1 MLYKQNSHYR
11 DGSPAFQEV
20 QDLKQSCRENIYRIG
35 EGVPDSYKWN
45 LSGRRLAV
53 LYRFFSAFLVPVAWV
68 FLVIFLEWHVIRIG
82 SLTAGGILWTVVA
95 LVVLFYSVLIFLN
108 HLFSGISRRLDP
120 EERHDYILYGF
131 RYRSRRNVRL
141 RAQSLLFMAQLDIRM
156 HRPERAGEALEEI
169 PTDKLSVKQMKL
181 YTLLKLAGEVLSEEG
196 ATEGTLSEKGETKG
210 TVRGEGEKQ
219 AHASAEDWYIRYSG
233 FSDQT
238 GKFPDN
244 AAVESWIK
252 PEAME
257 NKRAQDEMIAVISG
271 ISIEP
276 ELHPFLNLFFG
287 MMLAHSIFFPT
298 VQSFTASG
306 WHLRPK
312 YSFFA
317 GGLAGLFVLILG
329 IGILYLLLKKRRHAG
344 SPERGADKARLIIG
358 GIAWVL
364 LVLSLSAMVFLGSW
378 AGTSDQERVLT
389 DAAPDPFTGI
399 KYVYLAEEKDYGDIR
414 YYRSP
419 DFIFMEEWSEAM
431 YYDTEAGNDLPE
443 AVGENLNTASAVSG
457 SSAEPGEQDQ
467 KIGSSSLGASASVSS
482 DSGYDG
488 ETGSDDSFAAQNA
501 MQAVYE
507 YLKGNGEFQNLS
519 ISYSA
524 NAKGDIYARI
534 GSGSDVQGTDN
545 SYELRL
551 YDNGEKE
558 SDSGFC
564 REIVLEKV
572 YTAEDGETELL
583 DFFLVHPGT
592 LEVTDEHK
600 TDW

>member
-20 QDLKQSCRENIYRIG
+20 QDLEQSCRENIYRIG

-131 RYRSRRNVRL
+131 HHRGRRNVRP

-169 PTDKLSVKQMKL
+169 STDKLSVEQMKL

-196 ATEGTLSEKGETKG
+196 ATEGTLSEKGETEG

-219 AHASAEDWYIRYSG
+219 SRASAEDWYIRYSG

-238 GKFPDN
+238 GKFPEN
-244 AAVESWIK
+244 AAVESWMK

-257 NKRAQDEMIAVISG
+257 NKQAQDEMIAAVSG
-271 ISIEP
+271 ISIGPEP
-276 ELHPFLNLFFG
+276 HPFFNLFFG
-287 MMLAHSIFFPT
+287 MMLAHSVFFLA
-298 VQSFTASG
+298 VQNFTASG
-306 WHLRPK
+306 WRLRPK
-312 YSFFA
+312 YSFFS

-329 IGILYLLLKKRRHAG
+329 IGILYLLLKKRRRAG
-344 SPERGADKARLIIG
+344 SPERGADKARLIIV

-378 AGTSDQERVLT
+378 AGTSDQERILT
-389 DAAPDPFTGI
+389 DAVPDPFTGI
-399 KYVYLAEEKDYGDIR
+399 KYVYLAEEEDYGGTR

-419 DFIFMEEWSEAM
+419 DFIFMEEWSEAI
-431 YYDTEAGNDLPE
+431 YYDTEANLPE
-443 AVGENLNTASAVSG
+443 AGGEELNTASAVSG
-457 SSAEPGEQDQ
+457 NSAESGGTDQ
-467 KIGSSSLGASASVSS
+467 ETGSSSLSVFTGDSAV
-482 DSGYDG
+482 SGYDSG
-488 ETGSDDSFAAQNA
+488 ADSDGSFSAQNA

-507 YLKGNGEFQNLS
+507 YLKNNGAYQELR

-524 NAKGDIYARI
+524 NAKGDLYARI
-534 GSGSDVQGTDN
+534 GSGSEAQGAEER

-558 SDSGFC
+558 SDSGIC

-572 YTAEDGETELL
+572 YMAGDGETELL
-583 DFFLVHPGT
+583 DFFLVHPET
-592 LEVTDEHK
+592 MEVTDENK

>member
-1 MLYKQNSHYR
+1 M
-11 DGSPAFQEV
+11 
-20 QDLKQSCRENIYRIG
+20 QDLEQSCRENIYRIG

-68 FLVIFLEWHVIRIG
+68 FLVIFFEWHMIRIG
-82 SLTAGGILWTVVA
+82 ELTGGGILWTLVA
-95 LVVLFYSVLIFLN
+95 LIILFYSVLIFLN

-131 RYRSRRNVRL
+131 HHRGRRNVRL

-169 PTDKLSVKQMKL
+169 PTDKLSVEQMKL

-196 ATEGTLSEKGETKG
+196 ATEGTLSEKGETEG

-219 AHASAEDWYIRYSG
+219 SRASAEDWYIRYSG

-238 GKFPDN
+238 GKFPEN
-244 AAVESWIK
+244 AAVESWMK

-257 NKRAQDEMIAVISG
+257 NKQAQDEMIAAVSG
-271 ISIEP
+271 ISIGPEP
-276 ELHPFLNLFFG
+276 HPFFNLFFG
-287 MMLAHSIFFPT
+287 MMLAHSIFFPA
-298 VQSFTASG
+298 VQNFTASG
-306 WHLRPK
+306 WRLRPK

-329 IGILYLLLKKRRHAG
+329 IGILYLLLKKRRRAG
-344 SPERGADKARLIIG
+344 SPERGADKARLIIV

-378 AGTSDQERVLT
+378 AGTSDQERILT
-389 DAAPDPFTGI
+389 DAVPDPFTGI
-399 KYVYLAEEKDYGDIR
+399 KYVYLAEEEDYGGTR

-419 DFIFMEEWSEAM
+419 DFIFMEEWSEAI
-431 YYDTEAGNDLPE
+431 YYDTEANLPE
-443 AVGENLNTASAVSG
+443 AGGEELNTASAVSG
-457 SSAEPGEQDQ
+457 NSAESGGTDQ
-467 KIGSSSLGASASVSS
+467 ETGSSSLSVFTGDSAV
-482 DSGYDG
+482 SGYDSG
-488 ETGSDDSFAAQNA
+488 ADSDGSFSAQNA

-507 YLKGNGEFQNLS
+507 YLKNNGAYQELR

-524 NAKGDIYARI
+524 NAKGDLYARI
-534 GSGSDVQGTDN
+534 GSGSEAQGAEER

-558 SDSGFC
+558 SDSGIC

-572 YTAEDGETELL
+572 YMAGDGETELL
-583 DFFLVHPGT
+583 DFFLVHPET
-592 LEVTDEHK
+592 MEVTDENK

>member
-1 MLYKQNSHYR
+1 MELSA
-11 DGSPAFQEV
+11 GS
-20 QDLKQSCRENIYRIG
+20 KIYQI
-35 EGVPDSYKWN
+35 ETGVPDNYKWN
-45 LSGRRLAV
+45 PSGRRLAV
-53 LYRFFSAFLVPVAWV
+53 MYRLFSALVVPAAWV
-68 FLVIFLEWHVIRIG
+68 LLVFFLGWHLMRIG
-82 SLTAGGILWTVVA
+82 ALTAGGILWTLVA

-108 HLFSGISRRLDP
+108 HLFFGISRRLDP
-120 EERHDYILYGF
+120 EERHDYILYCFHHRG
-131 RYRSRRNVRL
+131 RRNVRL

-169 PTDKLSVKQMKL
+169 PTDKLSVEQMKL

-196 ATEGTLSEKGETKG
+196 ATEGTLSEEGATKE

-219 AHASAEDWYIRYSG
+219 SCASAEDWYIRYSG
-233 FSDQT
+233 FSDKT
-238 GKFPDN
+238 GKFPEN
-244 AAVESWIK
+244 AAVESWMK
-252 PEAME
+252 PEVME
-257 NKRAQDEMIAVISG
+257 NKQAQDEMIAAISG

-276 ELHPFLNLFFG
+276 ELHPFFNLFFG
-287 MMLAHSIFFPT
+287 MMLAHSIFFFA

-306 WHLRPK
+306 WQLRPK

-329 IGILYLLLKKRRHAG
+329 IGILYLLLKKRRRAG
-344 SPERGADKARLIIG
+344 SPERGADKARLIIV

-389 DAAPDPFTGI
+389 DAVPDPFTGI
-399 KYVYLAEEKDYGDIR
+399 KYVYLAEEKDYGGTR

-419 DFIFMEEWSEAM
+419 DFIFMEEWSEAI
-431 YYDTEAGNDLPE
+431 YYDTEADLPE
-443 AVGENLNTASAVSG
+443 AGGEELNTASAVSG
-457 SSAEPGEQDQ
+457 NSAESGVPDQ
-467 KIGSSSLGASASVSS
+467 KTGSSSLSVIAGDSTG
-482 DSGYDG
+482 SGYDG
-488 ETGSDDSFAAQNA
+488 GAGSDDSFFAQNA

-507 YLKGNGEFQNLS
+507 YLKSKGEFQNLS

-524 NAKGDIYARI
+524 NAKGDLYARI
-534 GSGSDVQGTDN
+534 GSGSDAQGAEER

-558 SDSGFC
+558 SDSGTC

-572 YTAEDGETELL
+572 YLAGDGETELM
-583 DFFLVHPGT
+583 DFYLVNRET
-592 LEVTDEHK
+592 LEVTDEQK
-600 TDW
+600 TEW

>member
-1 MLYKQNSHYR
+1 M
-11 DGSPAFQEV
+11 
-20 QDLKQSCRENIYRIG
+20 KQSCRENIYRIG

-82 SLTAGGILWTVVA
+82 SLTAGGIFGTVVA

-131 RYRSRRNVRL
+131 HYRSRRNVRL

-196 ATEGTLSEKGETKG
+196 ATEGTLSEKGETEG
-210 TVRGEGEKQ
+210 TVRGVGEKQ
-219 AHASAEDWYIRYSG
+219 SRASAEDWYIRYSG

-287 MMLAHSIFFPT
+287 MMLAHSIFFPA

-306 WHLRPK
+306 WHLRSK

-329 IGILYLLLKKRRHAG
+329 IGILYLLLKKHRDAKPAEKG
-344 SPERGADKARLIIG
+344 VDKARLIIA

-378 AGTSDQERVLT
+378 AGTSDQERVLA
-389 DAAPDPFTGI
+389 DAVPDPLTGI
-399 KYVYLAEEKDYGDIR
+399 KYVYLAEEKDYGGIR

-457 SSAEPGEQDQ
+457 SSAEPGGQDQ

-488 ETGSDDSFAAQNA
+488 GTGSDDSFAAQNA

-524 NAKGDIYARI
+524 NAKGDLYARI

-545 SYELRL
+545 SYELHL

>member
-1 MLYKQNSHYR
+1 M
-11 DGSPAFQEV
+11 
-20 QDLKQSCRENIYRIG
+20 QDLEQSCRENIYRIG

-131 RYRSRRNVRL
+131 HHRGRRNVRP

-169 PTDKLSVKQMKL
+169 STDKLSVEQMKL

-196 ATEGTLSEKGETKG
+196 ATEGTLSEKGETEG

-219 AHASAEDWYIRYSG
+219 SRASAEDWYIRYSG

-238 GKFPDN
+238 GKFPEN
-244 AAVESWIK
+244 AAVESWMK

-257 NKRAQDEMIAVISG
+257 NKQAQDEMIAAVSG
-271 ISIEP
+271 ISIGPEP
-276 ELHPFLNLFFG
+276 HPFFNLFFG
-287 MMLAHSIFFPT
+287 MMLAHSVFFLA
-298 VQSFTASG
+298 VQNFTASG
-306 WHLRPK
+306 WRLRPK
-312 YSFFA
+312 YSFFS

-329 IGILYLLLKKRRHAG
+329 IGILYLLLKKRRRAG
-344 SPERGADKARLIIG
+344 SPERGADKARLIIV

-378 AGTSDQERVLT
+378 AGTSDQERILT
-389 DAAPDPFTGI
+389 DAVPDPFTGI
-399 KYVYLAEEKDYGDIR
+399 KYVYLAEEEDYGGTR

-419 DFIFMEEWSEAM
+419 DFIFMEEWSEAI
-431 YYDTEAGNDLPE
+431 YYDTEANLPE
-443 AVGENLNTASAVSG
+443 AGGEELNTASAVSG
-457 SSAEPGEQDQ
+457 NSAESGGTDQ
-467 KIGSSSLGASASVSS
+467 ETGSSSLSVFTGDSAV
-482 DSGYDG
+482 SGYDSG
-488 ETGSDDSFAAQNA
+488 ADSDGSFSAQNA

-507 YLKGNGEFQNLS
+507 YLKNNGAYQELR

-524 NAKGDIYARI
+524 NAKGDLYARI
-534 GSGSDVQGTDN
+534 GSGSEAQGAEER

-558 SDSGFC
+558 SDSGIC

-572 YTAEDGETELL
+572 YMAGDGETELL
-583 DFFLVHPGT
+583 DFFLVHPET
-592 LEVTDEHK
+592 MEVTDENK

>member
-20 QDLKQSCRENIYRIG
+20 QDLEQSCRENIYRIG

-95 LVVLFYSVLIFLN
+95 LAVLFYSVLIFLN

-131 RYRSRRNVRL
+131 HHRGRRNVRL

-169 PTDKLSVKQMKL
+169 PTDKLSVEQMKL

-196 ATEGTLSEKGETKG
+196 ATEGTLSEKGETEG

-219 AHASAEDWYIRYSG
+219 SRASAEDWYIRYSG

-238 GKFPDN
+238 GKFPEN
-244 AAVESWIK
+244 AAVESWMK

-257 NKRAQDEMIAVISG
+257 NKQAQDEMIAAVSG
-271 ISIEP
+271 ISIGSEP
-276 ELHPFLNLFFG
+276 HPFFNLFFG
-287 MMLAHSIFFPT
+287 MMLAHSIFFPA
-298 VQSFTASG
+298 VQNFTASG
-306 WHLRPK
+306 WRLRPK

-329 IGILYLLLKKRRHAG
+329 IGILYLLLKKRRRAG
-344 SPERGADKARLIIG
+344 SPERGADKARLIIV

-378 AGTSDQERVLT
+378 AGTSDQERILT
-389 DAAPDPFTGI
+389 DAVPDPFTGI
-399 KYVYLAEEKDYGDIR
+399 KYVYLAEEEDYGGTR

-419 DFIFMEEWSEAM
+419 DFIFMEEWSEAI
-431 YYDTEAGNDLPE
+431 YYDTEANLPE
-443 AVGENLNTASAVSG
+443 AGGEELNTASAVSG
-457 SSAEPGEQDQ
+457 NSAESGGTDQ
-467 KIGSSSLGASASVSS
+467 ETGSSSLSVFTGDSTG
-482 DSGYDG
+482 SGYDG
-488 ETGSDDSFAAQNA
+488 GEGSDDSFFAQNA

-507 YLKGNGEFQNLS
+507 YLKNNGAYQELR

-524 NAKGDIYARI
+524 NAKGDLYARI
-534 GSGSDVQGTDN
+534 GSGSEAQGAEER

-558 SDSGFC
+558 SDSGIC

-572 YTAEDGETELL
+572 YMAGDGETELL
-583 DFFLVHPGT
+583 DFFLVHPET
-592 LEVTDEHK
+592 MEVTDENK

>member
-1 MLYKQNSHYR
+1 M
-11 DGSPAFQEV
+11 
-20 QDLKQSCRENIYRIG
+20 KQSCRENIYRIG

-196 ATEGTLSEKGETKG
+196 ATEGTLSEKQETEG

-287 MMLAHSIFFPT
+287 MMLAHSIFFPA

-306 WHLRPK
+306 WQLRPK

-329 IGILYLLLKKRRHAG
+329 IGILYLLLKKHRDAK
-344 SPERGADKARLIIG
+344 PAEKGADKARLIIA

-378 AGTSDQERVLT
+378 AGTSDQERVLA
-389 DAAPDPFTGI
+389 DAVPDPLTGI
-399 KYVYLAEEKDYGDIR
+399 KYVYLAEEEDYGGIS

-443 AVGENLNTASAVSG
+443 AGGEDRNAASAVSG

-488 ETGSDDSFAAQNA
+488 GTGSDDSFAAQNA

-524 NAKGDIYARI
+524 NAKGDLYARI

>member
-1 MLYKQNSHYR
+1 M
-11 DGSPAFQEV
+11 
-20 QDLKQSCRENIYRIG
+20 KQSCRENIYRIG

-82 SLTAGGILWTVVA
+82 SLTAGGILGTVVA

-131 RYRSRRNVRL
+131 HYRSRRNVRL

-196 ATEGTLSEKGETKG
+196 ATEGTLSEKGETEG
-210 TVRGEGEKQ
+210 TVRGVGEKQ
-219 AHASAEDWYIRYSG
+219 SRASAEDWYIRYSG

-287 MMLAHSIFFPT
+287 MMLAHSIFFPA

-306 WHLRPK
+306 WHLRSK

-329 IGILYLLLKKRRHAG
+329 IGILYLLLKKHRDAKPAEKG
-344 SPERGADKARLIIG
+344 VDKARLIIA

-378 AGTSDQERVLT
+378 AGTSDQERVLA
-389 DAAPDPFTGI
+389 DAVPDPLTGI
-399 KYVYLAEEKDYGDIR
+399 KYVYLAEEKDYGGIR

-457 SSAEPGEQDQ
+457 SSAEPGGQDQ

-488 ETGSDDSFAAQNA
+488 GTGSDDSFAAQNA

-524 NAKGDIYARI
+524 NAKGDLYARI

>member
-1 MLYKQNSHYR
+1 M
-11 DGSPAFQEV
+11 E
-20 QDLKQSCRENIYRIG
+20 QSCRENIYRIG

-68 FLVIFLEWHVIRIG
+68 FLVIFFEWHMIRIG
-82 SLTAGGILWTVVA
+82 ELTGGGILWTLVA
-95 LVVLFYSVLIFLN
+95 LIILFYSVLIFLN

-131 RYRSRRNVRL
+131 HHRGRRNVRL

-169 PTDKLSVKQMKL
+169 PTDKLSVEQMKL

-196 ATEGTLSEKGETKG
+196 ATEGTLSEKGETEG

-219 AHASAEDWYIRYSG
+219 SRASAEDWYIRYSG

-238 GKFPDN
+238 GKFPEN
-244 AAVESWIK
+244 AAVESWMK

-257 NKRAQDEMIAVISG
+257 NKQAQDEMIAAVSG
-271 ISIEP
+271 ISIGSEP
-276 ELHPFLNLFFG
+276 HPFFNLFFG
-287 MMLAHSIFFPT
+287 MMLAHSIFFPA
-298 VQSFTASG
+298 VQNFTASG
-306 WHLRPK
+306 WRLRPK

-329 IGILYLLLKKRRHAG
+329 IGILYLLLKKRRRAG
-344 SPERGADKARLIIG
+344 SPERGADKARLIIV

-378 AGTSDQERVLT
+378 AGTSDQERILT
-389 DAAPDPFTGI
+389 DAVPDPFTGI
-399 KYVYLAEEKDYGDIR
+399 KYVYLAEEEDYGGTR

-419 DFIFMEEWSEAM
+419 DFIFMEEWSEAI
-431 YYDTEAGNDLPE
+431 YYDTEANLPE
-443 AVGENLNTASAVSG
+443 AGGEELNTASAVSG
-457 SSAEPGEQDQ
+457 NSAESGGTDQ
-467 KIGSSSLGASASVSS
+467 ETGSSSLSVFTGDSTG
-482 DSGYDG
+482 SGYDG
-488 ETGSDDSFAAQNA
+488 GEGSDDSFFAQNA

-507 YLKGNGEFQNLS
+507 YLKNNGAYQELR

-524 NAKGDIYARI
+524 NAKGDLYARI
-534 GSGSDVQGTDN
+534 GSGSEAQGAEER

-558 SDSGFC
+558 SDSGIC

-572 YTAEDGETELL
+572 YMAGDGETELL
-583 DFFLVHPGT
+583 DFFLVHPET
-592 LEVTDEHK
+592 MEVTDENK

>member
-1 MLYKQNSHYR
+1 
-11 DGSPAFQEV
+11 
-20 QDLKQSCRENIYRIG
+20 
-35 EGVPDSYKWN
+35 
-45 LSGRRLAV
+45 
-53 LYRFFSAFLVPVAWV
+53 
-68 FLVIFLEWHVIRIG
+68 VIFLEWHVIRIG

-108 HLFSGISRRLDP
+108 HLFFGISRRLDP
-120 EERHDYILYGF
+120 EERHDYILYCYHHRG
-131 RYRSRRNVRL
+131 RRNVRL
-141 RAQSLLFMAQLDIRM
+141 RAQPLLFMAQLDIRM
-156 HRPERAGEALEEI
+156 HRPEGAEEALEEI
-169 PTDKLSVKQMKL
+169 PTDKLSVEQMKL

-196 ATEGTLSEKGETKG
+196 ATEGTLSEKEETEG

-287 MMLAHSIFFPT
+287 MMLAHSIFFPA

-329 IGILYLLLKKRRHAG
+329 IGILYLLLKKRRRAG
-344 SPERGADKARLIIG
+344 SPKRGADKARLIIG

-378 AGTSDQERVLT
+378 AGTSDQERVLA
-389 DAAPDPFTGI
+389 DAVPDPLTGI
-399 KYVYLAEEKDYGDIR
+399 KYVYLAEEKDYGGIS

-457 SSAEPGEQDQ
+457 SSAEHEEQDQ

-488 ETGSDDSFAAQNA
+488 GTGSDDSFAAQNA

-524 NAKGDIYARI
+524 NAKGDLYARI
-534 GSGSDVQGTDN
+534 DSGSDLQGTDN

>member
-1 MLYKQNSHYR
+1 MK
-11 DGSPAFQEV
+11 
-20 QDLKQSCRENIYRIG
+20 DLEQSCRENIYRIG

-131 RYRSRRNVRL
+131 HHRGRRNVRP

-169 PTDKLSVKQMKL
+169 STDKLSVEQMKL

-196 ATEGTLSEKGETKG
+196 ATEGTLSEKGETEG

-219 AHASAEDWYIRYSG
+219 SRASAEDWYIRYSG

-238 GKFPDN
+238 GKFPEN
-244 AAVESWIK
+244 AAVESWMK

-257 NKRAQDEMIAVISG
+257 NKQAQDEMIAAVSG
-271 ISIEP
+271 ISIGPEP
-276 ELHPFLNLFFG
+276 HPFFNLFFG
-287 MMLAHSIFFPT
+287 MMLAHSIFFPA
-298 VQSFTASG
+298 VQNFTASG
-306 WHLRPK
+306 WRLRPK

-329 IGILYLLLKKRRHAG
+329 IGILYLLLKKRRRAG
-344 SPERGADKARLIIG
+344 SPERGADKARLIIV

-378 AGTSDQERVLT
+378 AGTSDQERILT
-389 DAAPDPFTGI
+389 DAVPDPFTGI
-399 KYVYLAEEKDYGDIR
+399 KYVYLAEEEDYGGTR

-419 DFIFMEEWSEAM
+419 DFIFMEEWSEAI
-431 YYDTEAGNDLPE
+431 YYDTEANLPE
-443 AVGENLNTASAVSG
+443 AGGEELNTASAVSG
-457 SSAEPGEQDQ
+457 NSAESGGTDQ
-467 KIGSSSLGASASVSS
+467 ETGSSSLSVFTGDSAV
-482 DSGYDG
+482 SGYDSG
-488 ETGSDDSFAAQNA
+488 ADSDGSFSAQNA

-507 YLKGNGEFQNLS
+507 YLKNNGAYQELR

-524 NAKGDIYARI
+524 NAKGDLYARI
-534 GSGSDVQGTDN
+534 GSGSEAQGAEER

-558 SDSGFC
+558 SDSGIC

-572 YTAEDGETELL
+572 YMAGDGETELL
-583 DFFLVHPGT
+583 DFFLVHPET

>member
-11 DGSPAFQEV
+11 DGSPVFQEA

-68 FLVIFLEWHVIRIG
+68 FLVIFFEWHMIRIG
-82 SLTAGGILWTVVA
+82 ELTGGGILWTLVA
-95 LVVLFYSVLIFLN
+95 LIILFYSVLIFLN

-131 RYRSRRNVRL
+131 HHRGRRNVRL

-169 PTDKLSVKQMKL
+169 PTDKLSVEQMKL

-196 ATEGTLSEKGETKG
+196 ATEGTLSEKGETEG

-219 AHASAEDWYIRYSG
+219 SRASAEDWYIRYSG

-238 GKFPDN
+238 GKFPEN
-244 AAVESWIK
+244 AAVESWMK

-257 NKRAQDEMIAVISG
+257 NKQAQDEMIAAVSG
-271 ISIEP
+271 ISIGSEP
-276 ELHPFLNLFFG
+276 HPFFNLFFG
-287 MMLAHSIFFPT
+287 MMLAHSIFFPA
-298 VQSFTASG
+298 VQNFTASG
-306 WHLRPK
+306 WRLRPK

-329 IGILYLLLKKRRHAG
+329 IGILYLLLKKRRRAG
-344 SPERGADKARLIIG
+344 SPERGADKARLIIV

-378 AGTSDQERVLT
+378 AGTSDQERILT
-389 DAAPDPFTGI
+389 DAVPDPFTGI
-399 KYVYLAEEKDYGDIR
+399 KYVYLAEEEDYGGTR

-419 DFIFMEEWSEAM
+419 DFIFMEEWSEAI
-431 YYDTEAGNDLPE
+431 YYDTEANLPE
-443 AVGENLNTASAVSG
+443 AGGEELNTASAVSG
-457 SSAEPGEQDQ
+457 NSAESGGTDQ
-467 KIGSSSLGASASVSS
+467 ETGSSSLSVFTGDSTG
-482 DSGYDG
+482 SGYDG
-488 ETGSDDSFAAQNA
+488 GEGSDDSFFAQNA

-507 YLKGNGEFQNLS
+507 YLKNNGAYQELR

-524 NAKGDIYARI
+524 NAKGDLYARI
-534 GSGSDVQGTDN
+534 GSGSEAQGAEER

-558 SDSGFC
+558 SDSGIC

-572 YTAEDGETELL
+572 YMAGDGETELL
-583 DFFLVHPGT
+583 DFFLVHPET
-592 LEVTDEHK
+592 MEVTDENK

>member
-1 MLYKQNSHYR
+1 M
-11 DGSPAFQEV
+11 
-20 QDLKQSCRENIYRIG
+20 KQSCRENIYRIG

-68 FLVIFLEWHVIRIG
+68 FLVIFLEWHAIRIG

-131 RYRSRRNVRL
+131 HYRSRRNVRL

-169 PTDKLSVKQMKL
+169 PTDKLSVEQMKL

-196 ATEGTLSEKGETKG
+196 ATEGTLSEKGETEG

-219 AHASAEDWYIRYSG
+219 DHASAEDWYIRYSG

-287 MMLAHSIFFPT
+287 MMLAHSIFFPA

-329 IGILYLLLKKRRHAG
+329 IGILYLLLKKHRDAK
-344 SPERGADKARLIIG
+344 PAEKGADKARLIIA

-378 AGTSDQERVLT
+378 AGTSDQERVLA
-389 DAAPDPFTGI
+389 DAVPDPLTGI
-399 KYVYLAEEKDYGDIR
+399 KYVYLAEEEDYGGIS

-443 AVGENLNTASAVSG
+443 AGGEDQNAASAVRG
-457 SSAEPGEQDQ
+457 SSAESGGQDQ
-467 KIGSSSLGASASVSS
+467 KIGSSSLGASTSVSS
-482 DSGYDG
+482 DFGWYDG
-488 ETGSDDSFAAQNA
+488 GTGSDDSFAAQNA

-524 NAKGDIYARI
+524 NAKGDLYARI
-534 GSGSDVQGTDN
+534 GSGSDLQGTDN

>member
-1 MLYKQNSHYR
+1 MK
-11 DGSPAFQEV
+11 
-20 QDLKQSCRENIYRIG
+20 DLEQSCRGNIYRIG
-35 EGVPDSYKWN
+35 REVPDGYKWN

-131 RYRSRRNVRL
+131 HHRGRRNVRL

-169 PTDKLSVKQMKL
+169 PTDKLSMEQMKL

-196 ATEGTLSEKGETKG
+196 ATEGTLSEKGETEG

-238 GKFPDN
+238 GKFPEN
-244 AAVESWIK
+244 AAVESWMK

-257 NKRAQDEMIAVISG
+257 NKQAQDEMIAAVSG
-271 ISIEP
+271 ISIGPEP
-276 ELHPFLNLFFG
+276 HPFFNLFFG

-306 WHLRPK
+306 WQLRPK

-329 IGILYLLLKKRRHAG
+329 IGILYLLLKKRRRAG
-344 SPERGADKARLIIG
+344 SPERGADKARLIIV

-378 AGTSDQERVLT
+378 AGTSDQERILT
-389 DAAPDPFTGI
+389 DAVPDPFTGI
-399 KYVYLAEEKDYGDIR
+399 KYVYLAEEEDYGGTR

-443 AVGENLNTASAVSG
+443 AAGEDQQEKYTVNGDSAKSAIQDWESG
-457 SSAEPGEQDQ
+457 SSSRSTFVGD
-467 KIGSSSLGASASVSS
+467 SAG
-482 DSGYDG
+482 DEYDG
-488 ETGSDDSFAAQNA
+488 GTGSDDSFAAQNA

-507 YLKGNGEFQNLS
+507 YLKENGEFQNLS

-524 NAKGDIYARI
+524 NAKGDLYARI
-534 GSGSDVQGTDN
+534 GSGSEAQGAEER

-572 YTAEDGETELL
+572 YLDGDGEIELL
-583 DFFLVHPGT
+583 DFYLVNRET
-592 LEVTDEHK
+592 LEVTDEQK
-600 TDW
+600 TEW

>member
-1 MLYKQNSHYR
+1 M
-11 DGSPAFQEV
+11 
-20 QDLKQSCRENIYRIG
+20 KQSCRENIYRIG
-35 EGVPDSYKWN
+35 EGIPDSYKWN

-120 EERHDYILYGF
+120 EERHDYILYCYHH
-131 RYRSRRNVRL
+131 RDRRNVRL
-141 RAQSLLFMAQLDIRM
+141 RVQSLLFMAQLDIRI

-169 PTDKLSVKQMKL
+169 PTDKLSVEQMKL

-196 ATEGTLSEKGETKG
+196 ATEGTLSEKGETEG

-306 WHLRPK
+306 WQLRPK

-329 IGILYLLLKKRRHAG
+329 IGILYLLLKKHRRAG
-344 SPERGADKARLIIG
+344 SPERGADKTRLIIG
-358 GIAWVL
+358 GITWVL

-482 DSGYDG
+482 DSGDDG
-488 ETGSDDSFAAQNA
+488 GTGSDDSFTAQNA

-507 YLKGNGEFQNLS
+507 YLKENGEFQNLS

-524 NAKGDIYARI
+524 NAKGDLYARI
-534 GSGSDVQGTDN
+534 GSGSDVKGTDN

-551 YDNGEKE
+551 YDNGEKGA
-558 SDSGFC
+558 DSGFC

-572 YTAEDGETELL
+572 YTPEDGETELL
-583 DFFLVHPGT
+583 DFFLVHPET

-600 TDW
+600 TEW

>member
-1 MLYKQNSHYR
+1 M
-11 DGSPAFQEV
+11 
-20 QDLKQSCRENIYRIG
+20 KQSCRENIYRIG

-53 LYRFFSAFLVPVAWV
+53 LYRFFSAFLVPIAWV

-95 LVVLFYSVLIFLN
+95 FVVLFYSVLIFLN
-108 HLFSGISRRLDP
+108 HLFSGISRRMDP
-120 EERHDYILYGF
+120 EERHDYILYCYHHRG
-131 RYRSRRNVRL
+131 RRNVRL

-169 PTDKLSVKQMKL
+169 PTDKLSVEQMKL
-181 YTLLKLAGEVLSEEG
+181 YTLLKLAGEVLSKEG
-196 ATEGTLSEKGETKG
+196 ATEGTLSKKGETEG

-271 ISIEP
+271 ISIES

-287 MMLAHSIFFPT
+287 MMLAHSIFFPA

-329 IGILYLLLKKRRHAG
+329 IGILYLLLKKHRDAKPAEKG
-344 SPERGADKARLIIG
+344 VDKARLIIA

-378 AGTSDQERVLT
+378 AGTSDQERVLA
-389 DAAPDPFTGI
+389 DAVPDPLTGI
-399 KYVYLAEEKDYGDIR
+399 KYVYLAEEEDYGGIS

-443 AVGENLNTASAVSG
+443 AGGEDRNAASTVSG

-482 DSGYDG
+482 DSGDDG
-488 ETGSDDSFAAQNA
+488 GTGSDDSFAAQNA

-507 YLKGNGEFQNLS
+507 YLKENGEFQNLS

-524 NAKGDIYARI
+524 NAKGDLYARI

>member
-1 MLYKQNSHYR
+1 MK
-11 DGSPAFQEV
+11 
-20 QDLKQSCRENIYRIG
+20 DLEQSCRGNIYRIG
-35 EGVPDSYKWN
+35 REVPDGYKWN

-131 RYRSRRNVRL
+131 HHRGRRNVRP

-169 PTDKLSVKQMKL
+169 STDKLSVEQMKL

-196 ATEGTLSEKGETKG
+196 ATEGTLSEKGETEG

-219 AHASAEDWYIRYSG
+219 SRASAEDWYIRYSG

-238 GKFPDN
+238 GKFPEN
-244 AAVESWIK
+244 AAVESWMK

-257 NKRAQDEMIAVISG
+257 NKQAQDEMIAAVSG
-271 ISIEP
+271 ISIGPEP
-276 ELHPFLNLFFG
+276 HPFFNLFFG
-287 MMLAHSIFFPT
+287 MMLAHSVFFLA
-298 VQSFTASG
+298 VQNFTASG
-306 WHLRPK
+306 WRLRPK
-312 YSFFA
+312 YSFFS

-329 IGILYLLLKKRRHAG
+329 IGILYLLLKKRRRAG
-344 SPERGADKARLIIG
+344 SPERGADKARLIIV

-378 AGTSDQERVLT
+378 AGTSDQERILT
-389 DAAPDPFTGI
+389 DAVPDPFTGI
-399 KYVYLAEEKDYGDIR
+399 KYVYLAEEEDYGGTR

-419 DFIFMEEWSEAM
+419 DFIFMEEWSEAI
-431 YYDTEAGNDLPE
+431 YYDTEANLPE
-443 AVGENLNTASAVSG
+443 AGGEELNTASAVSG
-457 SSAEPGEQDQ
+457 NSAESGGTDQ
-467 KIGSSSLGASASVSS
+467 ETGSSSLSVFTGDSAV
-482 DSGYDG
+482 SGYDSG
-488 ETGSDDSFAAQNA
+488 ADSDGSFSAQNA

-507 YLKGNGEFQNLS
+507 YLKNNGAYQELR

-524 NAKGDIYARI
+524 NAKGDLYARI
-534 GSGSDVQGTDN
+534 GSGSEAQGAEER

-558 SDSGFC
+558 SDSGIC

-572 YTAEDGETELL
+572 YMAGDGETELL
-583 DFFLVHPGT
+583 DFFLVHPET
-592 LEVTDEHK
+592 MEVTDENK

>member
-1 MLYKQNSHYR
+1 M
-11 DGSPAFQEV
+11 

-82 SLTAGGILWTVVA
+82 SLTAGGILGTVVA

-131 RYRSRRNVRL
+131 HYRSRRNVRL

-196 ATEGTLSEKGETKG
+196 ATEGTLSEKGETEG
-210 TVRGEGEKQ
+210 TVRGVGEKQ
-219 AHASAEDWYIRYSG
+219 SRASAEDWYIRYSG

-287 MMLAHSIFFPT
+287 MMLAHSIFFPA

-306 WHLRPK
+306 WHLRSK

-329 IGILYLLLKKRRHAG
+329 IGILYLLLKKHRDAKPAEKG
-344 SPERGADKARLIIG
+344 VDKARLIIA

-378 AGTSDQERVLT
+378 AGTSDQERVLA
-389 DAAPDPFTGI
+389 DAVPDPLTGI
-399 KYVYLAEEKDYGDIR
+399 KYVYLAEEKDYGGIR

-457 SSAEPGEQDQ
+457 SSAEPGGQDQ

-488 ETGSDDSFAAQNA
+488 GTGSDDSFAAQNA

-524 NAKGDIYARI
+524 NAKGDLYARI

>member
-1 MLYKQNSHYR
+1 M
-11 DGSPAFQEV
+11 
-20 QDLKQSCRENIYRIG
+20 KQSCRENIYRIG

-53 LYRFFSAFLVPVAWV
+53 LYRFFSAFLVPIAWV

-95 LVVLFYSVLIFLN
+95 FVVLFYSVLIFLN
-108 HLFSGISRRLDP
+108 HLFSGISRRMDP
-120 EERHDYILYGF
+120 EERHDYILYCYHHRG
-131 RYRSRRNVRL
+131 RRNVRL

-169 PTDKLSVKQMKL
+169 PTDKLSVEQMKL

-196 ATEGTLSEKGETKG
+196 ATEGTLSEKGETEG

-271 ISIEP
+271 ISIES

-287 MMLAHSIFFPT
+287 MMLAHSIFFPA

-329 IGILYLLLKKRRHAG
+329 IGILYLLLKKHRDAKPAEKG
-344 SPERGADKARLIIG
+344 VDKARLIIA

-378 AGTSDQERVLT
+378 AGTSDQERVLA
-389 DAAPDPFTGI
+389 DAVPDPLTGI
-399 KYVYLAEEKDYGDIR
+399 KYVYLAEEEDYGGIS

-443 AVGENLNTASAVSG
+443 AVGENLNTTSAVSG

-482 DSGYDG
+482 DSGDDG
-488 ETGSDDSFAAQNA
+488 GTGSDDSFAAQNA

-507 YLKGNGEFQNLS
+507 YLKENGEFQNLS

-524 NAKGDIYARI
+524 NAKGDLYARI

>member
-1 MLYKQNSHYR
+1 M
-11 DGSPAFQEV
+11 E
-20 QDLKQSCRENIYRIG
+20 QSCRENIYRIG

-68 FLVIFLEWHVIRIG
+68 FLVIFFEWHMIRIG
-82 SLTAGGILWTVVA
+82 ELTGGGILWTLVA
-95 LVVLFYSVLIFLN
+95 LIILFYSVLIFLN

-131 RYRSRRNVRL
+131 HHRGRRNVRL

-169 PTDKLSVKQMKL
+169 PTDKLSVEQMKL

-196 ATEGTLSEKGETKG
+196 ATEGTLSEKGETEG

-219 AHASAEDWYIRYSG
+219 SRASAEDWYIRYSG

-238 GKFPDN
+238 GKFPEN
-244 AAVESWIK
+244 AAVESWMK

-257 NKRAQDEMIAVISG
+257 NKQAQDEMIAAVSG
-271 ISIEP
+271 ISIGSEP
-276 ELHPFLNLFFG
+276 HPFFNLFFG
-287 MMLAHSIFFPT
+287 MMLAHSIFFPA
-298 VQSFTASG
+298 VQNFTASG
-306 WHLRPK
+306 WRLRPK

-329 IGILYLLLKKRRHAG
+329 IGILYLLLKKRRRAG
-344 SPERGADKARLIIG
+344 SPERGADKARLIIV

-378 AGTSDQERVLT
+378 AGTSDQERILT
-389 DAAPDPFTGI
+389 DAVPDPFTGI
-399 KYVYLAEEKDYGDIR
+399 KYVYLAEEEDYGGIS

-419 DFIFMEEWSEAM
+419 DFIFMEEWSEAI
-431 YYDTEAGNDLPE
+431 YYDTEANLPE
-443 AVGENLNTASAVSG
+443 AGGEELNTASAVSG
-457 SSAEPGEQDQ
+457 NSAESGGTDQ
-467 KIGSSSLGASASVSS
+467 ETGSSSLSVFTGDSTG
-482 DSGYDG
+482 SGYDG
-488 ETGSDDSFAAQNA
+488 GEGSDDSFFAQNA

-507 YLKGNGEFQNLS
+507 YLKNNGAYQELR

-524 NAKGDIYARI
+524 NAKGDLYARI
-534 GSGSDVQGTDN
+534 GSGSEAQGAEER

-558 SDSGFC
+558 SDSGIC

-572 YTAEDGETELL
+572 YMAGDGETELL
-583 DFFLVHPGT
+583 DFFLVHPET
-592 LEVTDEHK
+592 MEVTDENK

>member
-1 MLYKQNSHYR
+1 M
-11 DGSPAFQEV
+11 
-20 QDLKQSCRENIYRIG
+20 KQSCRENIYRIG

-82 SLTAGGILWTVVA
+82 SLTAGGILGTVVA

-131 RYRSRRNVRL
+131 HYRSRRNVRL

-169 PTDKLSVKQMKL
+169 PTDKLSVEQMKL
-181 YTLLKLAGEVLSEEG
+181 YTLLKLAGEVLSEEE
-196 ATEGTLSEKGETKG
+196 ATEGTLSEKGETEG

-219 AHASAEDWYIRYSG
+219 AHASAEDWYIRYTG
-233 FSDQT
+233 FSDKS
-238 GKFPDN
+238 GKFPEN

-257 NKRAQDEMIAVISG
+257 NKRAQDEMIAMISG

-287 MMLAHSIFFPT
+287 MMLAHSIFFPA

-306 WHLRPK
+306 WQLRPK

-329 IGILYLLLKKRRHAG
+329 IGILYLLLKKHRDAKPAEKG
-344 SPERGADKARLIIG
+344 VDKARLIIA

-378 AGTSDQERVLT
+378 AGTSDQERVLA
-389 DAAPDPFTGI
+389 DAVPDPLTGI
-399 KYVYLAEEKDYGDIR
+399 KYVYLAEEKDYGGIR

-457 SSAEPGEQDQ
+457 SSAEPGGQDQ

-488 ETGSDDSFAAQNA
+488 GTGSDDSFAAQNA

-524 NAKGDIYARI
+524 NAKGDLYARI

>member
-1 MLYKQNSHYR
+1 M
-11 DGSPAFQEV
+11 
-20 QDLKQSCRENIYRIG
+20 KQSCRENIYRIG

-68 FLVIFLEWHVIRIG
+68 FLVIFFEWHVIRIG

-108 HLFSGISRRLDP
+108 HLFFGISRRMDP
-120 EERHDYILYGF
+120 EERHDYILYCYHHRG
-131 RYRSRRNVRL
+131 RRNVRL

-169 PTDKLSVKQMKL
+169 PTDKLSVEQMKL

-196 ATEGTLSEKGETKG
+196 ATEGTLSEKQETEG

-306 WHLRPK
+306 WQLRPK

-329 IGILYLLLKKRRHAG
+329 IGILYLLLKKHRDAK
-344 SPERGADKARLIIG
+344 PAEKGADKARLIIA

-378 AGTSDQERVLT
+378 AGTSDQERVLA
-389 DAAPDPFTGI
+389 DAVPDPLTGI
-399 KYVYLAEEKDYGDIR
+399 KYVYLAEEEDYGGIS

-443 AVGENLNTASAVSG
+443 AGGEDRNAASAVSG

-488 ETGSDDSFAAQNA
+488 GTGSDDSFAAQNA

-524 NAKGDIYARI
+524 NAKGDLYARI

>member
-1 MLYKQNSHYR
+1 M
-11 DGSPAFQEV
+11 
-20 QDLKQSCRENIYRIG
+20 QDLEQSCRENIYRIG

-131 RYRSRRNVRL
+131 HHRGRRNVRP

-169 PTDKLSVKQMKL
+169 STDKLSVEQMKL

-196 ATEGTLSEKGETKG
+196 ATEGTLSEKGETEG

-219 AHASAEDWYIRYSG
+219 SRASAEDWYIRYSG

-238 GKFPDN
+238 GKFPEN
-244 AAVESWIK
+244 AAVESWMK

-257 NKRAQDEMIAVISG
+257 NKQAQDEMIAAVSG
-271 ISIEP
+271 ISIGPEP
-276 ELHPFLNLFFG
+276 HPFFNLFFG
-287 MMLAHSIFFPT
+287 MMLAHSIFFPA

-306 WHLRPK
+306 WRLRPK

-329 IGILYLLLKKRRHAG
+329 IGMLYLLLKKRRRAG

-358 GIAWVL
+358 RIAWAL
-364 LVLSLSAMVFLGSW
+364 LVLSLSTMVLLGSW

-389 DAAPDPFTGI
+389 DAVPDPFTGI
-399 KYVYLAEEKDYGDIR
+399 KYVYLAEEEDYGGTR

-419 DFIFMEEWSEAM
+419 DFIFMEEWSEAI
-431 YYDTEAGNDLPE
+431 YYDTEANLPE
-443 AVGENLNTASAVSG
+443 AGGEELNTASAVSG
-457 SSAEPGEQDQ
+457 NSAESGGTDQ
-467 KIGSSSLGASASVSS
+467 ETGSSSLSVFTGDSAV
-482 DSGYDG
+482 SGYDSG
-488 ETGSDDSFAAQNA
+488 ADSDGSFSAQNA

-507 YLKGNGEFQNLS
+507 YLKNNGAYQELR

-524 NAKGDIYARI
+524 NAKGDLYARI
-534 GSGSDVQGTDN
+534 GSGSEAQGAEER

-558 SDSGFC
+558 SDSGIC

-572 YTAEDGETELL
+572 YMAGDGETELL
-583 DFFLVHPGT
+583 DFFLVHPET
-592 LEVTDEHK
+592 MEVTDENK

>member
-1 MLYKQNSHYR
+1 M
-11 DGSPAFQEV
+11 
-20 QDLKQSCRENIYRIG
+20 KQSCRENIYRIG

-82 SLTAGGILWTVVA
+82 SLTAGGILGTVVA

-131 RYRSRRNVRL
+131 HYRSRRNVRL

-196 ATEGTLSEKGETKG
+196 ATEGTLSEKGETEG
-210 TVRGEGEKQ
+210 TVRGVGEKQ
-219 AHASAEDWYIRYSG
+219 SRASAEDWYIRYSG

-287 MMLAHSIFFPT
+287 MMLAHSIFFPA

-306 WHLRPK
+306 WHLRSK

-329 IGILYLLLKKRRHAG
+329 IGILYLLLKKHRDAKPAEKG
-344 SPERGADKARLIIG
+344 VDKARLIIA

-389 DAAPDPFTGI
+389 DAVPDPFTGI
-399 KYVYLAEEKDYGDIR
+399 KYVYLAEEKDYGGIR

-457 SSAEPGEQDQ
+457 SSAEPGGQDQ

-488 ETGSDDSFAAQNA
+488 GTGSDDSFAAQNA

-524 NAKGDIYARI
+524 NAKGDLYARI

>member
-1 MLYKQNSHYR
+1 
-11 DGSPAFQEV
+11 
-20 QDLKQSCRENIYRIG
+20 
-35 EGVPDSYKWN
+35 
-45 LSGRRLAV
+45 
-53 LYRFFSAFLVPVAWV
+53 
-68 FLVIFLEWHVIRIG
+68 
-82 SLTAGGILWTVVA
+82 
-95 LVVLFYSVLIFLN
+95 
-108 HLFSGISRRLDP
+108 
-120 EERHDYILYGF
+120 
-131 RYRSRRNVRL
+131 
-141 RAQSLLFMAQLDIRM
+141 MAQLDIRM

-169 PTDKLSVKQMKL
+169 PTDKLSVEQMKL

-196 ATEGTLSEKGETKG
+196 ATEGTLSEKGETEE

-298 VQSFTASG
+298 VQGFTASG
-306 WHLRPK
+306 WQLRPK

-329 IGILYLLLKKRRHAG
+329 IGILYLLLKKRRRAG

-378 AGTSDQERVLT
+378 AGTPDQERVLT

-399 KYVYLAEEKDYGDIR
+399 KYVYLAEEEDYGGIR

-482 DSGYDG
+482 DSGDDG
-488 ETGSDDSFAAQNA
+488 GTGSDDSFAAQNA

-507 YLKGNGEFQNLS
+507 YLKENGEFQNLS

-524 NAKGDIYARI
+524 NAKGDLYARI
-534 GSGSDVQGTDN
+534 GSVSDVQGTDN

-551 YDNGEKE
+551 YDNGKKE

-583 DFFLVHPGT
+583 DFFLVHPET
-592 LEVTDEHK
+592 LEVTNEHK
-600 TDW
+600 TEW

>member
-1 MLYKQNSHYR
+1 M
-11 DGSPAFQEV
+11 
-20 QDLKQSCRENIYRIG
+20 KQSCRENIYRIG

-131 RYRSRRNVRL
+131 HYRSRRNVRL

-196 ATEGTLSEKGETKG
+196 ATEGTLSEKGETEG
-210 TVRGEGEKQ
+210 TVRGVGEKQ
-219 AHASAEDWYIRYSG
+219 SRASAEDWYIRYSG

-257 NKRAQDEMIAVISG
+257 NKRTQDEMIAVISG

-287 MMLAHSIFFPT
+287 MMLAHSIFFPA

-329 IGILYLLLKKRRHAG
+329 IGILYLLLKKRRRAG
-344 SPERGADKARLIIG
+344 SPERGADKARLIIA

-378 AGTSDQERVLT
+378 AGTSDQERVLA
-389 DAAPDPFTGI
+389 DAVPDPLTGI
-399 KYVYLAEEKDYGDIR
+399 KYVYLAEEEDYGGIS

-419 DFIFMEEWSEAM
+419 DFIFMEEWSEAKD
-431 YYDTEAGNDLPE
+431 YDTEAGNDLPE
-443 AVGENLNTASAVSG
+443 AGGEDRNAASAVRG
-457 SSAEPGEQDQ
+457 SSAESGGQDQ

-482 DSGYDG
+482 DSGWYDG
-488 ETGSDDSFAAQNA
+488 GTGSDDSFAAQNA

-524 NAKGDIYARI
+524 NAKGDLYARI

-558 SDSGFC
+558 ADSGFC

>member
-20 QDLKQSCRENIYRIG
+20 QDLEQSCRENIYRIG

-68 FLVIFLEWHVIRIG
+68 FLVIFFEWHMIRIG
-82 SLTAGGILWTVVA
+82 ELTGGGILWTLVA
-95 LVVLFYSVLIFLN
+95 LIILFYSVLIFLN

-131 RYRSRRNVRL
+131 HHRGRRNVRL

-169 PTDKLSVKQMKL
+169 PTDKLSVEQMKL

-196 ATEGTLSEKGETKG
+196 ATEGTLSEKGETEG

-219 AHASAEDWYIRYSG
+219 SRASAEDWYIRYSG

-238 GKFPDN
+238 GKFPEN
-244 AAVESWIK
+244 AAVESWMK

-257 NKRAQDEMIAVISG
+257 NKQAQDEMIAAVSG
-271 ISIEP
+271 ISIGSEP
-276 ELHPFLNLFFG
+276 HPFFNLFFG
-287 MMLAHSIFFPT
+287 MMLAHSIFFPA
-298 VQSFTASG
+298 VQNFTASG
-306 WHLRPK
+306 WRLRPK

-329 IGILYLLLKKRRHAG
+329 IGILYLLLKKRRRAG
-344 SPERGADKARLIIG
+344 SPERGADKARLIIV

-378 AGTSDQERVLT
+378 AGTSDQERILT
-389 DAAPDPFTGI
+389 DAVPDPFTGI
-399 KYVYLAEEKDYGDIR
+399 KYVYLAEEEDYGGTR

-419 DFIFMEEWSEAM
+419 DFIFMEEWSEAI
-431 YYDTEAGNDLPE
+431 YYDTEANLPE
-443 AVGENLNTASAVSG
+443 AGGEELNTASAVSG
-457 SSAEPGEQDQ
+457 NSAESGGTDQ
-467 KIGSSSLGASASVSS
+467 ETGSSSLSVFTGDSTG
-482 DSGYDG
+482 SGYDG
-488 ETGSDDSFAAQNA
+488 GEGSDDSFFAQNA

-507 YLKGNGEFQNLS
+507 YLKNNGAYQELR

-524 NAKGDIYARI
+524 NAKGDLYARI
-534 GSGSDVQGTDN
+534 GSGSEAQGAEER

-558 SDSGFC
+558 SDSGIC

-572 YTAEDGETELL
+572 YMAGDGETELL
-583 DFFLVHPGT
+583 DFFLVHPET
-592 LEVTDEHK
+592 MEVTDENK

>member
-1 MLYKQNSHYR
+1 M
-11 DGSPAFQEV
+11 
-20 QDLKQSCRENIYRIG
+20 KQSCRENIYRIG

-196 ATEGTLSEKGETKG
+196 ATEGTLSEKGETEG
-210 TVRGEGEKQ
+210 TVRGVGEKQ
-219 AHASAEDWYIRYSG
+219 SRASAEDWYIRYSG

-287 MMLAHSIFFPT
+287 MMLAHSIFFPA

-306 WHLRPK
+306 WHLRSK

-329 IGILYLLLKKRRHAG
+329 IGILYLLLKKHRDAKPAEKG
-344 SPERGADKARLIIG
+344 VDKARLIIA

-378 AGTSDQERVLT
+378 AGTSDQERVLA
-389 DAAPDPFTGI
+389 DAVPDPLTGI
-399 KYVYLAEEKDYGDIR
+399 KYVYLAEEKDYGGIR

-457 SSAEPGEQDQ
+457 SSAEPGGQDQ

-488 ETGSDDSFAAQNA
+488 GTGSDDSFAAQNA

-524 NAKGDIYARI
+524 NAKGDLYARI

-545 SYELRL
+545 SYELHL

>member
-1 MLYKQNSHYR
+1 M
-11 DGSPAFQEV
+11 
-20 QDLKQSCRENIYRIG
+20 KQSCRENIYRIG

-53 LYRFFSAFLVPVAWV
+53 LYRFFSAFLVPIAWV

-95 LVVLFYSVLIFLN
+95 FVVLFYSVLIFLN
-108 HLFSGISRRLDP
+108 HLFSGISRRMDP
-120 EERHDYILYGF
+120 EERHDYILYCYHHRG
-131 RYRSRRNVRL
+131 RRNVRL

-156 HRPERAGEALEEI
+156 HSPERSGEALKEI
-169 PTDKLSVKQMKL
+169 PTDKLSVEQMKL
-181 YTLLKLAGEVLSEEG
+181 YTLLKLAGEVLSKEG
-196 ATEGTLSEKGETKG
+196 ATEGTLSKKGETEG

-271 ISIEP
+271 ISIES

-287 MMLAHSIFFPT
+287 MMLAHSIFFPA

-329 IGILYLLLKKRRHAG
+329 IGILYLLLKKHRDAKPAEKG
-344 SPERGADKARLIIG
+344 VDKARLIIA

-378 AGTSDQERVLT
+378 AGTSDQERVLA
-389 DAAPDPFTGI
+389 DAVPDPLTGI
-399 KYVYLAEEKDYGDIR
+399 KYVYLAEEEDYGGIS

-443 AVGENLNTASAVSG
+443 AGGEDRNAASTVSG

-488 ETGSDDSFAAQNA
+488 GTGSDDSFAAQNA

-524 NAKGDIYARI
+524 NAKGDLYARI

>member
-1 MLYKQNSHYR
+1 M
-11 DGSPAFQEV
+11 E
-20 QDLKQSCRENIYRIG
+20 QSCRENIYRIG

-95 LVVLFYSVLIFLN
+95 LAVLFYSVLIFLN

-131 RYRSRRNVRL
+131 HHRGRRNVRL

-169 PTDKLSVKQMKL
+169 PTDKLSVEQMKL

-196 ATEGTLSEKGETKG
+196 ATEGTLSEKGETEG

-219 AHASAEDWYIRYSG
+219 SRASAEDWYIRYSG

-238 GKFPDN
+238 GKFPEN
-244 AAVESWIK
+244 AAVESWMK

-257 NKRAQDEMIAVISG
+257 NKQAQDEMIAAVSG
-271 ISIEP
+271 ISIGSEP
-276 ELHPFLNLFFG
+276 HPFFNLFFG
-287 MMLAHSIFFPT
+287 MMLAHSIFFPA
-298 VQSFTASG
+298 VQNFTASG
-306 WHLRPK
+306 WRLRPK

-329 IGILYLLLKKRRHAG
+329 IGILYLLLKKRRRAG
-344 SPERGADKARLIIG
+344 SPERGADKARLIIV

-378 AGTSDQERVLT
+378 AGTSDQERILT
-389 DAAPDPFTGI
+389 DAVPDPFTGI
-399 KYVYLAEEKDYGDIR
+399 KYVYLAEEEDYGGTR

-419 DFIFMEEWSEAM
+419 DFIFMEEWSEAI
-431 YYDTEAGNDLPE
+431 YYDTEANLPE
-443 AVGENLNTASAVSG
+443 AGGEELNTASAVSG
-457 SSAEPGEQDQ
+457 NSAESGGTDQ
-467 KIGSSSLGASASVSS
+467 ETGSSSLSVFTGDSTG
-482 DSGYDG
+482 SGYDG
-488 ETGSDDSFAAQNA
+488 GEGSDDSFFAQNA

-507 YLKGNGEFQNLS
+507 YLKNNGAYQELR

-524 NAKGDIYARI
+524 NAKGDLYARI
-534 GSGSDVQGTDN
+534 GSGSEAQGAEER

-558 SDSGFC
+558 SDSGIC

-572 YTAEDGETELL
+572 YMAGDGETELL
-583 DFFLVHPGT
+583 DFFLVHPET
-592 LEVTDEHK
+592 MEVTDENK

>member
-1 MLYKQNSHYR
+1 MK
-11 DGSPAFQEV
+11 
-20 QDLKQSCRENIYRIG
+20 DLEQSCRGNIYRIG
-35 EGVPDSYKWN
+35 REVPDGYKWN

-53 LYRFFSAFLVPVAWV
+53 LYRFFSAVLVPVAWV

-108 HLFSGISRRLDP
+108 HLFSGISRRRDP

-131 RYRSRRNVRL
+131 HHRGRRNVRL

-169 PTDKLSVKQMKL
+169 PTDKLSVEQMKL

-196 ATEGTLSEKGETKG
+196 ATEGTLSEKGETEG

-244 AAVESWIK
+244 VAVESWIK

-306 WHLRPK
+306 WQLRPK

-329 IGILYLLLKKRRHAG
+329 IGILYLLLKKRRRAG
-344 SPERGADKARLIIG
+344 SPERRADKARLIIG
-358 GIAWVL
+358 GIAWAL
-364 LVLSLSAMVFLGSW
+364 LVLSLSTMVLLGSW

-389 DAAPDPFTGI
+389 DAVPDPFTGI
-399 KYVYLAEEKDYGDIR
+399 KYVYLAEEKDYGGIR

-457 SSAEPGEQDQ
+457 NSAESGVPDPETGN
-467 KIGSSSLGASASVSS
+467 SSLSVFTGDSAV
-482 DSGYDG
+482 SGYDSG
-488 ETGSDDSFAAQNA
+488 EGSDDSFTAQNA

-507 YLKGNGEFQNLS
+507 YLKENGEFQNLS

-524 NAKGDIYARI
+524 NAKGDLYARI
-534 GSGSDVQGTDN
+534 GSGSEAQGAEER

-572 YTAEDGETELL
+572 YMAGDGETELL
-583 DFFLVHPGT
+583 DFFLVHPDT

>member
-11 DGSPAFQEV
+11 DGSPALQEV

-68 FLVIFLEWHVIRIG
+68 FLVIFFEWHVIRIG

-131 RYRSRRNVRL
+131 RHRSRRNVRL

-169 PTDKLSVKQMKL
+169 PTDKLSVEQMKL

-196 ATEGTLSEKGETKG
+196 ATEGTLSEKGETEG

-287 MMLAHSIFFPT
+287 MMLAHSIFFPA

-306 WHLRPK
+306 WQLRPK

-329 IGILYLLLKKRRHAG
+329 IGILYLLLKKRRRAG

-389 DAAPDPFTGI
+389 DAVPDPFTGI
-399 KYVYLAEEKDYGDIR
+399 KYVYLAEEKDYGGIR

-443 AVGENLNTASAVSG
+443 AGGEDRNAASAVSG

-488 ETGSDDSFAAQNA
+488 GTGSDDSFAAQNA

-524 NAKGDIYARI
+524 NAKGDLYARI

>member
-20 QDLKQSCRENIYRIG
+20 QDLEQSCRENIYRIG

-68 FLVIFLEWHVIRIG
+68 FLVIFFEWHMIRIG
-82 SLTAGGILWTVVA
+82 ELTGGGILWTLVA
-95 LVVLFYSVLIFLN
+95 LIILFYSVLIFLN

-131 RYRSRRNVRL
+131 HHRGRRNVRL

-169 PTDKLSVKQMKL
+169 PTDKLSVEQMKL

-196 ATEGTLSEKGETKG
+196 ATEGTLSEKGETEG

-219 AHASAEDWYIRYSG
+219 SRASAEDWYIRYSG

-238 GKFPDN
+238 GKFPEN
-244 AAVESWIK
+244 AAVESWMK

-257 NKRAQDEMIAVISG
+257 NKQAQDEMIAAVSG
-271 ISIEP
+271 ISIGPEP
-276 ELHPFLNLFFG
+276 HPFFNLFFG
-287 MMLAHSIFFPT
+287 MMLAHSIFFPA
-298 VQSFTASG
+298 VQNFTASG
-306 WHLRPK
+306 WRLRPK

-329 IGILYLLLKKRRHAG
+329 IGILYLLLKKRRRAG
-344 SPERGADKARLIIG
+344 SPERGADKARLIIV

-378 AGTSDQERVLT
+378 AGTSDQERILT
-389 DAAPDPFTGI
+389 DAVPDPFTGI
-399 KYVYLAEEKDYGDIR
+399 KYVYLAEEEDYGGTR

-419 DFIFMEEWSEAM
+419 DFIFMEEWSEAI
-431 YYDTEAGNDLPE
+431 YYDTEANLPE
-443 AVGENLNTASAVSG
+443 AGVEELNTASAVSG
-457 SSAEPGEQDQ
+457 NSAESGGTDQ
-467 KIGSSSLGASASVSS
+467 ETGSSSLSVFTGDSTG
-482 DSGYDG
+482 SGYDG
-488 ETGSDDSFAAQNA
+488 GEGSDDSFFAQNA

-507 YLKGNGEFQNLS
+507 YLKNNGAYQELR

-524 NAKGDIYARI
+524 NAKGDLYARI
-534 GSGSDVQGTDN
+534 GSGSEAQGAEER

-558 SDSGFC
+558 SDSGIC

-572 YTAEDGETELL
+572 YMAGDGETELM
-583 DFFLVHPGT
+583 DFYLVNRET
-592 LEVTDEHK
+592 LEVTDEQK
-600 TDW
+600 TEW

>member
-1 MLYKQNSHYR
+1 M
-11 DGSPAFQEV
+11 
-20 QDLKQSCRENIYRIG
+20 QDLEQSCRENIYRIG

-131 RYRSRRNVRL
+131 HHRGRRNVRP

-169 PTDKLSVKQMKL
+169 STDKLSVEQMKL

-196 ATEGTLSEKGETKG
+196 ATEGTLSEKGETEG

-219 AHASAEDWYIRYSG
+219 SRASAEDWYIRYSG

-238 GKFPDN
+238 GKFPEN
-244 AAVESWIK
+244 AAVESWMK

-257 NKRAQDEMIAVISG
+257 NKQAQDEMIAAVSG
-271 ISIEP
+271 ISIGPEP
-276 ELHPFLNLFFG
+276 HRLFNLFFG
-287 MMLAHSIFFPT
+287 MMLAHSIFFPA
-298 VQSFTASG
+298 VQNFTASG
-306 WHLRPK
+306 WRLRPK

-329 IGILYLLLKKRRHAG
+329 IGILYLLLKKRRRAG
-344 SPERGADKARLIIG
+344 SPERGADKARLIIV

-378 AGTSDQERVLT
+378 AGTSDQERILT
-389 DAAPDPFTGI
+389 DAVPDPFTGI
-399 KYVYLAEEKDYGDIR
+399 KYVYLAEEEDYGGTR

-419 DFIFMEEWSEAM
+419 DFIFMEEWSEAI
-431 YYDTEAGNDLPE
+431 YYDTEANLPE
-443 AVGENLNTASAVSG
+443 AGGEELNTASAVSG
-457 SSAEPGEQDQ
+457 NSAESGGTDQ
-467 KIGSSSLGASASVSS
+467 ETGSSSLSVFTGDSAV
-482 DSGYDG
+482 SGYDSG
-488 ETGSDDSFAAQNA
+488 ADSDGSFSAQNA

-507 YLKGNGEFQNLS
+507 YLKNNGAYQELR

-524 NAKGDIYARI
+524 NAKGDLYARI
-534 GSGSDVQGTDN
+534 GSGSEAQGAEER

-558 SDSGFC
+558 SDSGIC

-572 YTAEDGETELL
+572 YMAGDGETELL
-583 DFFLVHPGT
+583 DFFLVHPET

>member
-1 MLYKQNSHYR
+1 M
-11 DGSPAFQEV
+11 
-20 QDLKQSCRENIYRIG
+20 KQSCRENIYRIG

-82 SLTAGGILWTVVA
+82 SLTAGGILGTVVA

-131 RYRSRRNVRL
+131 HYRSRRNVRL

-196 ATEGTLSEKGETKG
+196 ATEGTLSEKGETEG
-210 TVRGEGEKQ
+210 TVRGVGEKQ
-219 AHASAEDWYIRYSG
+219 SRASAEDWYIRYSG

-287 MMLAHSIFFPT
+287 MMLAHSIFFPA

-306 WHLRPK
+306 WQLRPK

-329 IGILYLLLKKRRHAG
+329 IGILYLLLKKHRDAKPAEKG
-344 SPERGADKARLIIG
+344 VDKARLIIA

-378 AGTSDQERVLT
+378 AGTSDQERVLA
-389 DAAPDPFTGI
+389 DAVPDPLTGI
-399 KYVYLAEEKDYGDIR
+399 KYVYLAEEKDYGGIR

-457 SSAEPGEQDQ
+457 SSAEPGGQDQ

-488 ETGSDDSFAAQNA
+488 GTGSDDSFAAQNA

-524 NAKGDIYARI
+524 NAKGDLYARI

>member
-1 MLYKQNSHYR
+1 M
-11 DGSPAFQEV
+11 
-20 QDLKQSCRENIYRIG
+20 QDLEQSCRENIYRIG

-131 RYRSRRNVRL
+131 HHRGRRNVRP

-169 PTDKLSVKQMKL
+169 STDKLSVEQMKL

-196 ATEGTLSEKGETKG
+196 ATEGTLSEKGETEG

-219 AHASAEDWYIRYSG
+219 SRASAEDWYIRYSG

-238 GKFPDN
+238 GKFPEN
-244 AAVESWIK
+244 AAVESWMK

-257 NKRAQDEMIAVISG
+257 NKQAQDEMIAAVSG
-271 ISIEP
+271 ISIGPEP
-276 ELHPFLNLFFG
+276 HPFFNLFFG
-287 MMLAHSIFFPT
+287 MMLAHSIFFPA
-298 VQSFTASG
+298 VQNFTASG
-306 WHLRPK
+306 WRLRPK

-329 IGILYLLLKKRRHAG
+329 IGILYLLLKKRRRAG
-344 SPERGADKARLIIG
+344 SPERGADKARLIIV

-378 AGTSDQERVLT
+378 AGTSDQERILT
-389 DAAPDPFTGI
+389 DAVPDPFTGI
-399 KYVYLAEEKDYGDIR
+399 KYVYLAEEEDYGGTR

-419 DFIFMEEWSEAM
+419 DFIFMEEWSEAI
-431 YYDTEAGNDLPE
+431 YYDTEANLPE
-443 AVGENLNTASAVSG
+443 AGGEELNTASAVSG
-457 SSAEPGEQDQ
+457 NSAESGGTDQ
-467 KIGSSSLGASASVSS
+467 ETGSSSLSVFTGDSAV
-482 DSGYDG
+482 SGYDSG
-488 ETGSDDSFAAQNA
+488 ADSDGSFSAQNA

-507 YLKGNGEFQNLS
+507 YLKNNGAYQELR

-524 NAKGDIYARI
+524 NAKGDLYARI
-534 GSGSDVQGTDN
+534 GSGSEAQGAEER

-558 SDSGFC
+558 SDSGIC

-572 YTAEDGETELL
+572 YMAGDGETELL
-583 DFFLVHPGT
+583 DFFLVHPET
-592 LEVTDEHK
+592 MEVTDENK